1 MKRYVDNNFN
11 NQKGS
16 LNMDNKNNIV
26 LSVHSLKK
34 LFRNGRG
41 VNNITLNVNE
51 GDIVGL
57 LGPNG
62 SGKTTAMKSIIGMN
76 RIDEGRNTDFW

>member
-1 MKRYVDNNFN
+1 
-11 NQKGS
+11 
-16 LNMDNKNNIV
+16 MDNKNNTV

-62 SGKTTAMKSIIGMN
+62 SGKTTAMKSIIGIHLEMKN
-76 RIDEGRNTDFW
+76 QRWMPKMLFT